1 MALHEVDIWNRA
13 LSRVGDKRLVLE
25 SGVATG
31 GTDATAANPVVVTTA
46 AAHGYTTGNHVLIR
60 GFTQMTEVN
69 DRVFRITVLTTTTFE
84 LDDEDGSG
92 YTAETTGGTIYK
104 LPAAKA
110 AKACFDAWADARDEV
125 LEEHPWNGVVKRS
138 RLARL
143 EAAKT
148 ITAATAA
155 DPVVITTSGAHGYS
169 LGEVVLI
176 EGIVGMTE
184 LNDRWFTVGTVPT
197 TTTFELAG
205 ENGTTH
211 AAWSAGGTTKRADTP
226 FVPDSGYDY
235 RYTLPTDCLRM
246 LEIVESK
253 HEWVVEGRE
262 VHTNDGITV
271 PIRYIFRQKDVTAY
285 RPALASMMAYRLA
298 VDLIEELTQSTSKQ
312 ERALAL
318 YEFFLAR
325 AKRVDSQE
333 QSPMPLEEDDW
344 VESRL

>member
-155 DPVVITTSGAHGYS
+155 
-169 LGEVVLI
+169 
-176 EGIVGMTE
+176 
-184 LNDRWFTVGTVPT
+184 
-197 TTTFELAG
+197 AG